1 MPLLLRLPL
10 TENIKGENDIQIAYQ
25 IEDLAEALDF
35 KTFKNKLVLFTST
48 VHPAGIGIESGLLG
62 WLPHPRTAV
71 AAQQTQQQHNK
82 HNNSTTTPS
91 SNGVIYYHDNND
103 DDDDDDDTMQG
114 RNE

>member
-10 TENIKGENDIQIAYQ
+10 TENIKGETDIQIAQ

-35 KTFKNKLVLFTST
+35 KTFKNKFVLFTST
-48 VHPAGIGIESGLLG
+48 VHPAGIESGLLG

-71 AAQQTQQQHNK
+71 AAQQTQQQHNQ

-91 SNGVIYYHDNND
+91 SNGVILP
-103 DDDDDDDTMQG
+103 
-114 RNE
+114 